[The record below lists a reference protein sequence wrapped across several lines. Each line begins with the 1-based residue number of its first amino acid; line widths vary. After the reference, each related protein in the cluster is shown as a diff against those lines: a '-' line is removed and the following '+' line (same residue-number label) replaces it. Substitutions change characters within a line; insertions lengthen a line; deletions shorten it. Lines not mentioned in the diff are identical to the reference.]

1 MKRPSPTVERRDVLV
16 GGTALAV
23 GAVGASSGRIVDAID
38 GQSFEQVSL
47 TIKTMPADAD
57 EWAINIAQH
66 LAENLRAAG
75 IATTV
80 IPKST
85 VELRRD
91 VLAHGEFELYVDRLP
106 LERDPDALRPLL
118 GSVYADQDG
127 WYNPFGFTDLT
138 VDELLETQRTS
149 ADGRRSAV
157 TDLLVEIA
165 TKQPFVPIAVP
176 DDVAAVRTDR
186 FTGWDG
192 AKIADPRRYLEL
204 RTRGEGRADELTI
217 AVTDDRITRNLNPL
231 TVRYRERGTVTG
243 LLYEPLARWD
253 GDGLQPW
260 LASDWTW
267 SADGG
272 TACRLTL
279 RSDLRWHDGEALT
292 SEDVAFTFPFVQD
305 TSLGTAEGE
314 IPAPHLFGR
323 STLVE
328 RIERIDDR
336 RCVIE
341 FGETERAVARRAL
354 TVPILP
360 KHVWKPLATVT
371 EVPGVD
377 RDGPVTD
384 ALTFENP
391 EPVASGPLAVEQS
404 VTEEMLVLARV
415 DDHFLST
422 EDGWQAVDYD
432 RLRLAVV
439 PSAEAAVALAA
450 EGTVDGTMNLADA
463 GVAPRIGEAD
473 ALRLDVD
480 TGSVL
485 YHVGCNLRREP
496 LNNPHF
502 RRALARLVDKRY
514 VTENHMS
521 GYGTPTTSAFP
532 SEEWTVEALEWQD
545 GDPEVPFVG
554 EDGDVDW
561 GDAREMFRD
570 IGYDYDG
577 ERLVQP

>member
-1 MKRPSPTVERRDVLV
+1 MKRPSPTFKRRDFLV
-16 GGTALAV
+16 GGAALTA
-23 GAVGASSGRIVDAID
+23 GAVGASAGRIVEAID
-38 GQSFEQVSL
+38 ESSFEQVSL
-47 TIKTMPADAD
+47 TIKTVPADAD

-66 LAENLRAAG
+66 LAENLRTAG
-75 IATTV
+75 IETAV

-91 VLAHGEFELYVDRLP
+91 VLTRGEFELYVDRLP

-118 GSVYADQDG
+118 GSRYADQDG

-138 VDELLETQRTS
+138 VDDLLETQRTTPER
-149 ADGRRSAV
+149 RRSAV

-165 TKQPFVPIAVP
+165 TKQPFVPVAVP
-176 DDVAAVRTDR
+176 DDIAAVRTDR

-204 RTRGEGRADELTI
+204 RHRDEGRADELTI

-231 TVRYRERGTVTG
+231 TIRYRERGTVTG
-243 LLYEPLARWD
+243 LLYEPLARWRED
-253 GDGLQPW
+253 RIEPW

-267 SADGG
+267 SSDAG
-272 TACRLTL
+272 TVCRLTL

-292 SEDVAFTFPFVQD
+292 SDDVAFTFRFVQD
-305 TSLGTAEGE
+305 TSLGAAEGS

-341 FGETERAVARRAL
+341 FGDTRRAVARRAL

-360 KHVWKPLATVT
+360 KHVWKPMATVT

-377 RDGPVTD
+377 QDGPMTE
-384 ALTFENP
+384 ALAFENP

-404 VTEEMLVLARV
+404 VPEEMLVLSRV
-415 DDHFLST
+415 DDHFLAN
-422 EDGWQAVDYD
+422 EDDEQAVDYD
-432 RLRLAVV
+432 RFRLAVV
-439 PSAEAAVALAA
+439 PSAEAAVELAA
-450 EGTVDGTMNLADA
+450 EGTVDGTMNLAAA

-473 ALRLDVD
+473 SLRLDVD
-480 TGSVL
+480 SGSVL
-485 YHVGCNLRREP
+485 YHVGCNLRRKP

-502 RRALARLVDKRY
+502 RRALARLLDKRH

-532 SEEWTVEALEWQD
+532 SEEWTVEALEWRD

-554 EDGDVDW
+554 DNGDVDPRR
-561 GDAREMFRD
+561 AREMFRE

-577 ERLVQP
+577 ERLVQ